1 MTYFKENP
9 SDSHGS
15 LFQSNYTLDCNSNLN
30 NAHYVT
36 YLPFQS
42 SGSTIA
48 VTKIFVFRDS
58 ILD

>member
-1 MTYFKENP
+1 MAHFFKVT
-9 SDSHGS
+9 
-15 LFQSNYTLDCNSNLN
+15 TLDCNSNLN